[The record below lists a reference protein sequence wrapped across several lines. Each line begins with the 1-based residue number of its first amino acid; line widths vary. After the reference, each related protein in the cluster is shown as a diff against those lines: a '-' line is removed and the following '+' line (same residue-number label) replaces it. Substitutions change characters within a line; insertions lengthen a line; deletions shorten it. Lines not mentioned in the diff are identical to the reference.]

1 MYSVIFV
8 NDIVLTEGLYLVP
21 YQWESEHIL
30 NVFCHSGNIRKA
42 INVFNSKCFIQVQ
55 RLPKFWE
62 REREAR
68 KNYQWKY
75 ICELSWG
82 KHCKFCTTEIRMFC
96 KLIYQS
102 FMSSA
107 FLLLYFKWLI
117 FFWQFLVLG
126 FAEEPFLLRCIMYV
140 LHEAICH
147 KTFKGNTV
155 FVVYFK
161 S

>member
-1 MYSVIFV
+1 MTLSWPRACI
-8 NDIVLTEGLYLVP
+8 LVP

-42 INVFNSKCFIQVQ
+42 INVLNSKCFIQVQ

-102 FMSSA
+102 FMPSA

-117 FFWQFLVLG
+117 FLTVSGAWFCWGAFPI
-126 FAEEPFLLRCIMYV
+126 AMYNV
-140 LHEAICH
+140 CSAWSNL
-147 KTFKGNTV
+147 
-155 FVVYFK
+155 

>member
-1 MYSVIFV
+1 MNSVIFV
-8 NDIVLTEGLYLVP
+8 NDIVLTEGCIYIVP

-62 REREAR
+62 RGKKKLPVEVHL
-68 KNYQWKY
+68 W
-75 ICELSWG
+75 IVMG

-102 FMSSA
+102 FMPSA

>member
-1 MYSVIFV
+1 MTLSWSRACI
-8 NDIVLTEGLYLVP
+8 LVP

-42 INVFNSKCFIQVQ
+42 INVLNSKCFIQVQ

-62 REREAR
+62 REAR
-68 KNYQWKY
+68 KNYQWMY

-102 FMSSA
+102 FMPSA

-117 FFWQFLVLG
+117 FLTVSGAWFCWGAFPI
-126 FAEEPFLLRCIMYV
+126 AMYNV
-140 LHEAICH
+140 CSAWSNL
-147 KTFKGNTV
+147 
-155 FVVYFK
+155 

>member
-8 NDIVLTEGLYLVP
+8 NDIVLTEGCIYIVP

-62 REREAR
+62 RERGKKKLPMEVHL
-68 KNYQWKY
+68 
-75 ICELSWG
+75 CTWG

-102 FMSSA
+102 FMPSA
-107 FLLLYFKWLI
+107 FLLLLNYFKWLI
-117 FFWQFLVLG
+117 FLTVSGAWFCWGAFPI
-126 FAEEPFLLRCIMYV
+126 AMYNV
-140 LHEAICH
+140 CSAWSNL
-147 KTFKGNTV
+147 
-155 FVVYFK
+155 

>member
-8 NDIVLTEGLYLVP
+8 NDIVLTEGCIYIVP

-42 INVFNSKCFIQVQ
+42 INVLNSKCFIQVQ

-62 REREAR
+62 RERGKKKLPVEVHL
-68 KNYQWKY
+68 W
-75 ICELSWG
+75 IVWWG

-102 FMSSA
+102 FMPSA

-117 FFWQFLVLG
+117 FLTVSGAWFCWGAFPI
-126 FAEEPFLLRCIMYV
+126 AMYNV
-140 LHEAICH
+140 CSAWSNL
-147 KTFKGNTV
+147 
-155 FVVYFK
+155 

>member
-1 MYSVIFV
+1 MFYPSAKVAK
-8 NDIVLTEGLYLVP
+8 
-21 YQWESEHIL
+21 IL
-30 NVFCHSGNIRKA
+30 
-42 INVFNSKCFIQVQ
+42 
-55 RLPKFWE
+55 

-102 FMSSA
+102 FMPSA

-117 FFWQFLVLG
+117 FF
-126 FAEEPFLLRCIMYV
+126 
-140 LHEAICH
+140 
-147 KTFKGNTV
+147 
-155 FVVYFK
+155 
-161 S
+161 

>member
-1 MYSVIFV
+1 MTLSWPRACI
-8 NDIVLTEGLYLVP
+8 LVP

-42 INVFNSKCFIQVQ
+42 INVFNSKCFIHVQ

-102 FMSSA
+102 FMPSA
-107 FLLLYFKWLI
+107 FLLLLNYFKWLI
-117 FFWQFLVLG
+117 FLTVSGAWFCWGAFPI
-126 FAEEPFLLRCIMYV
+126 AMYNV
-140 LHEAICH
+140 CSAWSNL
-147 KTFKGNTV
+147 
-155 FVVYFK
+155 

>member
-1 MYSVIFV
+1 MTLSWPRACI
-8 NDIVLTEGLYLVP
+8 LVP

-42 INVFNSKCFIQVQ
+42 INVFNSKCFIHVQ

-62 REREAR
+62 RERDSR

-102 FMSSA
+102 FMPSA

-117 FFWQFLVLG
+117 FLTVSGAWFCWGAFPI
-126 FAEEPFLLRCIMYV
+126 AMYNV
-140 LHEAICH
+140 CSAWSNL
-147 KTFKGNTV
+147 
-155 FVVYFK
+155 

>member
-1 MYSVIFV
+1 MTLSWPRACI
-8 NDIVLTEGLYLVP
+8 LVP

-62 REREAR
+62 REAR

-102 FMSSA
+102 FMPSA

-117 FFWQFLVLG
+117 FLTVSGAWFCWGAFPI
-126 FAEEPFLLRCIMYV
+126 AMYNV
-140 LHEAICH
+140 CSAWSNL
-147 KTFKGNTV
+147 
-155 FVVYFK
+155 

>member
-1 MYSVIFV
+1 MIVKNKIYSVIFV

-42 INVFNSKCFIQVQ
+42 INVFNSKCFIHVQ

-62 REREAR
+62 RGKKKLPMEVHL
-68 KNYQWKY
+68 W
-75 ICELSWG
+75 IVMG

-102 FMSSA
+102 FMPSA

-117 FFWQFLVLG
+117 FLTVSGAWFCWGAFPI
-126 FAEEPFLLRCIMYV
+126 AMYNV
-140 LHEAICH
+140 CSAWSNL
-147 KTFKGNTV
+147 
-155 FVVYFK
+155 

>member
-8 NDIVLTEGLYLVP
+8 NDIVLTEGCIYIVP

-30 NVFCHSGNIRKA
+30 NVFCHSDNIRKA

-62 REREAR
+62 RGKKKLPMEVHL
-68 KNYQWKY
+68 W
-75 ICELSWG
+75 IVMG

-102 FMSSA
+102 FMPSA
-107 FLLLYFKWLI
+107 FLLLYFRWLI

-126 FAEEPFLLRCIMYV
+126 FAEEPFLLRCVMYV

>member
-1 MYSVIFV
+1 MTLSWPRACI
-8 NDIVLTEGLYLVP
+8 LVP

-82 KHCKFCTTEIRMFC
+82 KQCKFCTTEIRMFC

-102 FMSSA
+102 FMPSA

-117 FFWQFLVLG
+117 FLTVSGAWFCWGAFPI
-126 FAEEPFLLRCIMYV
+126 AMYNV
-140 LHEAICH
+140 CSAWSNL
-147 KTFKGNTV
+147 
-155 FVVYFK
+155 

>member
-1 MYSVIFV
+1 MTLSWPRACI
-8 NDIVLTEGLYLVP
+8 LVP

-42 INVFNSKCFIQVQ
+42 INVLNSKCFIQVQ
-55 RLPKFWE
+55 RLPKFW
-62 REREAR
+62 EREAR

-102 FMSSA
+102 FMPSA

-117 FFWQFLVLG
+117 FLTVSGAWFCWGAFPI
-126 FAEEPFLLRCIMYV
+126 AMYNV
-140 LHEAICH
+140 CSAWSNL
-147 KTFKGNTV
+147 
-155 FVVYFK
+155 

>member
-1 MYSVIFV
+1 MTLSWPRACI
-8 NDIVLTEGLYLVP
+8 LVP

-42 INVFNSKCFIQVQ
+42 INVLNSKCFIQVQ
-55 RLPKFWE
+55 RLPKFW
-62 REREAR
+62 EREAR

-102 FMSSA
+102 FMRSA
-107 FLLLYFKWLI
+107 FLLLDFKWLI
-117 FFWQFLVLG
+117 FLTVSGAWFCWGAFPI
-126 FAEEPFLLRCIMYV
+126 AMYNV
-140 LHEAICH
+140 CSAWSNL
-147 KTFKGNTV
+147 
-155 FVVYFK
+155 

>member
-8 NDIVLTEGLYLVP
+8 NDIVLTEGCIYIVP

-42 INVFNSKCFIQVQ
+42 INVLNSKCFIQVQ

-62 REREAR
+62 RERGKKKLPMEVHL
-68 KNYQWKY
+68 W
-75 ICELSWG
+75 IVMG
-82 KHCKFCTTEIRMFC
+82 KHCKFCTTETRMFC

-102 FMSSA
+102 FMPSA
-107 FLLLYFKWLI
+107 FLLLYFKLLI

>member
-1 MYSVIFV
+1 MTLSWPRACI
-8 NDIVLTEGLYLVP
+8 LVP

-42 INVFNSKCFIQVQ
+42 INVLNSKCFIQVQ

-62 REREAR
+62 RGKKKLPMEVHL
-68 KNYQWKY
+68 W
-75 ICELSWG
+75 IVMG

-102 FMSSA
+102 FMPSA

>member
-8 NDIVLTEGLYLVP
+8 NDIVLTEGCIYIVP

-42 INVFNSKCFIQVQ
+42 INVFNSKCFIHVQ

-62 REREAR
+62 RGKKKLPMEVHL
-68 KNYQWKY
+68 W
-75 ICELSWG
+75 IVMG

-102 FMSSA
+102 FMPSA
-107 FLLLYFKWLI
+107 FLLLYFRWLI